1 MLTNVTYWHDVET
14 PDNTGW
20 YICHYDTVEDLL
32 AKSPYDNIGPFDT
45 EAEAKRVLA
54 ETTDLDKDNENT
66 GLTKRKV
73 YDPSRD
79 PLPGPLDAG
88 IPTDNEDLDAELNGE
103 AGPGEGVQ
111 LELQQTQE
119 LRDVPKEVQGD

>member
-1 MLTNVTYWHDVET
+1 MLTNVTYWYDTET

-54 ETTDLDKDNENT
+54 ETTDMDKDSDNST
-66 GLTKRKV
+66 ARKV

-79 PLPGPLDAG
+79 PLPATLDAG

-111 LELQQTQE
+111 LEFQQAE
-119 LRDVPKEVQGD
+119 KLRDVPPKVQGD